1 MIQFVSEYLP
11 SHSNTEIRK
20 LVVFNDDE
28 QNETFG
34 ILTFVKGTQYV
45 ISEKTIEDT
54 ISSHRL
60 MKSID
65 NEYRN

>member
-11 SHSNTEIRK
+11 SDSNTEIRK

-28 QNETFG
+28 QNEIFG
-34 ILTFVKGTQYV
+34 ILTFVKGAQYV

>member
-11 SHSNTEIRK
+11 SDSNTEIRK

-28 QNETFG
+28 QNEIFG
-34 ILTFVKGTQYV
+34 ILTFVNGTQYV

>member
-1 MIQFVSEYLP
+1 MIQFVNEYLP
-11 SHSNTEIRK
+11 SDSNTEIRK

-28 QNETFG
+28 QKEIFG
-34 ILTFVKGTQYV
+34 ILTFVNGMQYV
-45 ISEKTIEDT
+45 ISEKTIENT

>member
-11 SHSNTEIRK
+11 SDGNTEIRK

-28 QNETFG
+28 QNEIFG

>member
-11 SHSNTEIRK
+11 SDSNTEIRK

-28 QNETFG
+28 QNEIFG
-34 ILTFVKGTQYV
+34 ILTFVKGMKYV

>member
-11 SHSNTEIRK
+11 SDSNTEIRN

-28 QNETFG
+28 QNEIFG